1 MFVCNS
7 HPSAGRWK
15 SLSCTRRWFTHWTH
29 ARLPDPHHLLHQ
41 IRLARTS
48 NVYSGSLQRLT
59 TTRQFQACFFCQHPP
74 QHSIAMFVALE
85 SWQVTRVDPEEKQG
99 EHPLD
104 YLTISHSF
112 FFGVPWGSIVMWIL
126 GAGWGWQRFWTP
138 VSNPQWRNLWNGCFV
153 CDFDLSNGL
162 SMMILL
168 LRFT

>member
-1 MFVCNS
+1 MIYPLNTCQAARPAPFATNS
-7 HPSAGRWK
+7 FSKNIQCLFGIATTSYNNK
-15 SLSCTRRWFTHWTH
+15 AISSL
-29 ARLPDPHHLLHQ
+29 
-41 IRLARTS
+41 
-48 NVYSGSLQRLT
+48 
-59 TTRQFQACFFCQHPP
+59 FFCQHPP